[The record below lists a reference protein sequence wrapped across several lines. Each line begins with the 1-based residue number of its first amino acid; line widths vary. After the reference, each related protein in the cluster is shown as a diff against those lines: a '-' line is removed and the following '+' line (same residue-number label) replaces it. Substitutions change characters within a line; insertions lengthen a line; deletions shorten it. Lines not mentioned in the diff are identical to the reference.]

1 MKYPV
6 YNQKGEK
13 AGTTLLPKELFGVP
27 LNKDLV
33 HQVVVCQMANKRQG
47 TAHTKTRDEVSGGG
61 KKPWRQKGTGRAR
74 HGSTRSPIWRG
85 GGIAFGPRK
94 NKVYK
99 KRIPK
104 KMKRKALFMVLSEK
118 TKEDLLLILD
128 ELKIEKPKTKLMV
141 AVIEALTSKAEGF
154 EKKSTLL
161 VLPRKEAIIIRA
173 SRNIPALQVIEAREL
188 NALGLLSFK
197 YLILPKESINVIKET
212 FLTSNVKTQNSKL
225 KTTTLNVKSNKLSNK
240 E

>member
-13 AGTTLLPKELFGVP
+13 TGTTLLPKELFEVP

-47 TAHTKTRDEVSGGG
+47 AAHTKTRDEVSGGG

-74 HGSTRSPIWRG
+74 HGSIRSPIWRG
-85 GGIAFGPRK
+85 GGITFGPRK

-104 KMKRKALFMVLSEK
+104 KMKRRALFMALSEK
-118 TKEDLLLILD
+118 TKENSLLILD
-128 ELKIEKPKTKLMV
+128 ALKIEKAKTKLMV
-141 AVIEALTSKAEGF
+141 AVIKSLSSKIKGIEGKSILLAL
-154 EKKSTLL
+154 
-161 VLPRKEAIIIRA
+161 PQKEAIIVRA
-173 SRNIPALQVIEAREL
+173 SQNIPGLQVIEAREL
-188 NALGLLSFK
+188 NALNLLSFK
-197 YLILPKESINVIKET
+197 YLILPEQSINVIKKT
-212 FLTSNVKTQNSKL
+212 FLTNNLKSQNL
-225 KTTTLNVKSNKLSNK
+225 KSIL
-240 E
+240 